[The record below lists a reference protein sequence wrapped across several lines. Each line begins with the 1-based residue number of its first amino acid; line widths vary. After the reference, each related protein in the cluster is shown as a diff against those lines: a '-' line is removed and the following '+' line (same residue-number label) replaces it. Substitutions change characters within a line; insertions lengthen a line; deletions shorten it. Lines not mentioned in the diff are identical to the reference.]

1 MENLLVFLPF
11 LVPVV
16 LANLGEQRRWARQWT
31 YGLAIAINIAL
42 LGVVLLA
49 LLNYL
54 AKALM
59 PEIPA
64 PMGLEVNWIGVA
76 VACLLT
82 SLVAFLPLV
91 PAVRIW
97 LARWLPIDP
106 ASTVHM
112 LALVFAVYQ
121 LGLSLAQMALIG
133 SLEALTEAG
142 LGLTIWD
149 VLLSGLPL
157 ALFALV
163 GVGLFTRRD
172 LRQATDR
179 LGLHRPTAKQLLVA
193 AAITAVLLGFDFGVN
208 LAWEALDPAGYGLL
222 ARVTES
228 LFGGL
233 MTVGGALALGLS
245 AGICEEMLFRGAV
258 QPRLG
263 LLLSSLLFAIGHL
276 QYGLTV
282 ATLEVFIIGLVLG
295 LIRNKTHTTVCILI
309 HASYN
314 AAGVLMG
321 LLQP

>member
-16 LANLGEQRRWARQWT
+16 IANLGERRRWARQWT
-31 YGLAIAINIAL
+31 YGLVVAINVVL
-42 LGVVLLA
+42 LGVVALA
-49 LLNYL
+49 LLSSL
-54 AKALM
+54 ATVVM
-59 PEIPA
+59 PEALPPA
-64 PMGLEVNWIGVA
+64 GLGVNWIGVA
-76 VACLLT
+76 VVCLLT
-82 SLVAFLPLV
+82 LLAAFLPLV
-91 PAVRIW
+91 PAVRHW

-106 ASTVHM
+106 GSTVHM

-133 SLEALTEAG
+133 SLEVLTEAG
-142 LGLTIWD
+142 LSLTIWD

-163 GVGLFTRRD
+163 GVGLFLRRGW
-172 LRQATDR
+172 RETMDR
-179 LGLHRPTAKQLLVA
+179 LGLHRPTVKQILVA
-193 AAITAVLLGFDFGVN
+193 AVITALLLAFDFGVN
-208 LAWEALDPAGYGLL
+208 LAWETLDPAGYGLL
-222 ARVTES
+222 ERVTES
-228 LFGGL
+228 IFGGL

-263 LLLSSLLFAIGHL
+263 LLLASTLFAVGHL

-295 LIRNKTHTTVCILI
+295 LVRNRTHTTVCILI

-314 AAGVLMG
+314 AAGVLLG